1 MPGPVPKRVA
11 GTLADLASSLARA
24 LASALGLALA
34 LSGCASQDA
43 AMRTEAF
50 DPIEPVNR
58 VVFQVNDWGD
68 RYLLRPVAV
77 GYERGLPAQMR
88 TGVRNIFSNLLYPV
102 TIANAF
108 LQGKFKQCSRDG
120 ARFLVNSTVGLAG
133 TFDPATRIGLE
144 ENDEDFDQTMA
155 VWGIGEGPYLVI
167 PIFGPRILRHLAGD
181 VVDAPLTPFVS
192 VTSGDLDLKLAAWVV
207 NQVDKRSRLLDVDY
221 QVFESFD
228 PYIFVRDAYLQR
240 RRYLAL
246 DGNVPE
252 DDSYLD
258 DAALDDA
265 EPDDAGPDDT
275 GPDDTGPE

>member
-1 MPGPVPKRVA
+1 MTAGPVPTRAA
-11 GTLADLASSLARA
+11 GTLAA
-24 LASALGLALA
+24 LANAAVLALA
-34 LSGCASQDA
+34 ISGCASQEA
-43 AMRTEAF
+43 ATRTEAF

-77 GYERGLPAQMR
+77 GYERALPNQMR

-108 LQGKFKQCSRDG
+108 LQGKFSQCGRDG
-120 ARFLVNSTVGLAG
+120 ARFLLNSTVGLAG
-133 TFDPATRIGLE
+133 MFDPATRVGLA

-192 VTSGDLDLKLAAWVV
+192 ATSGEIDLRLAAWVV
-207 NQVDKRSRLLDVDY
+207 NQVDKRSRLLDVDQ
-221 QVFESFD
+221 QVFESYD
-228 PYIFVRDAYLQR
+228 PYVFVRDAYLQR

-258 DAALDDA
+258 EAELDEA
-265 EPDDAGPDDT
+265 ELDSAEGVDPGAGP
-275 GPDDTGPE
+275 E